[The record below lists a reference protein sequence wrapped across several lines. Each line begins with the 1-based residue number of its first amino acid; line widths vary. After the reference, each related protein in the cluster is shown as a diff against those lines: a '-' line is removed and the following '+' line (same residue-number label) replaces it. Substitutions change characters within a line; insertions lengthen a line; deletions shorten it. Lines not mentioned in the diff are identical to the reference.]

1 MFDLKEYVKKLEY
14 IQCREMMTFADLCIA
29 LGMARNTLER
39 IMNPDNTMPPRLST
53 LKKIRDFV
61 DAHEKEWKSL

>member
-1 MFDLKEYVKKLEY
+1 MFDLKDYVNRLEY
-14 IQCREMMTFADLCIA
+14 IQSREMMTFADLCRE

-39 IMNPDNTMPPRLST
+39 VMNPDNTLPSKLST

-61 DAHEKEWKSL
+61 DAHEKTWKSL